1 MKKLT
6 TLLLCTCLLFTFLF
20 SGAQAAEKPVR
31 IVTTIFPLYDWTR
44 EIIGEE
50 EGFEITL
57 LLDSGVDLHNFQPTA
72 KDIMNI
78 ATCDLFIYVGGE
90 SDDWVEDTLQETA
103 NPEMRAINLIDA
115 LGDAVKLEEMVEGME
130 AEHEE
135 EDEEEEEEEAD
146 EHVWL
151 SLRNAEAAVTIICQ
165 ELSNLLP
172 EKAET
177 FEQNAEQYIAALQG
191 LDQQYGEMVAAGNVD
206 TVLFGDRFPFR
217 YLTDDYGLQYYAA
230 FSGCS
235 AETEASFQT
244 IVFLSQKVQELQLPA
259 VLTIEGTNHKI
270 AETIIQNTAE
280 KNQKLL
286 VMDSMQGITIGDVN
300 DGASYLGIMEK
311 NLAVLQEALNR

>member
-6 TLLLCTCLLFTFLF
+6 TLLLCTCLLFTLLF

-135 EDEEEEEEEAD
+135 EGEEEEEEEAD

-151 SLRNAEAAVTIICQ
+151 SLRNAEAAVTIIRQ
-165 ELSNLLP
+165 ELSTLLP

-259 VLTIEGTNHKI
+259 VLMIEGTNHKI